1 LFGGLLAN
9 LSRFIYNAFMQITF
23 RDKKYELK
31 GNIAARDAIK
41 KIGLDPE
48 AVLVV
53 VNSKLVTD
61 DVILK
66 ENDEVKLVA
75 VVSGGAGEQ
84 GRRGARGD
92 PERSRRISP
101 APLLPCIGLKE
112 NAL

>member
-1 LFGGLLAN
+1 
-9 LSRFIYNAFMQITF
+9 MQITY

-31 GNIAARDAIK
+31 GNITARDAIK

-75 VVSGGAGEQ
+75 VVSGGAGAQ
-84 GRRGARGD
+84 GRRGAEGQGGILG
-92 PERSRRISP
+92 EAEGS
-101 APLLPCIGLKE
+101 PLLPCSP
-112 NAL
+112 ASV